1 MVNNMK
7 YAVVALVSLCFVFS
21 VKEEQEEE
29 GKRGRERKDGWSAL
43 YLNCRDCGMDG
54 SP

>member
-21 VKEEQEEE
+21 VKQEREEE
-29 GKRGRERKDGWSAL
+29 GKEGERER
-43 YLNCRDCGMDG
+43 MDG
-54 SP
+54 VLYI